1 MDDWLRRRFA
11 RSILMIKLWH
21 STVGSVS
28 VENEVDRQS
37 PLSVLMFIACVVVY
51 GDVHEL
57 HKGLRRCQE
66 VLSQADIVF
75 TGFP

>member
-1 MDDWLRRRFA
+1 M
-11 RSILMIKLWH
+11 
-21 STVGSVS
+21 GSVS
-28 VENEVDRQS
+28 VEDEVDRQS

-66 VLSQADIVF
+66 VLPQADIVF
-75 TGFP
+75 TGFS